1 MPIVLNGTTGV
12 TTPSIDTAAGNADLT
27 TLSVAGNEIS
37 AVNSLGFRNRL
48 INSDMRIDQRNA
60 GAAATATDG
69 GYQID
74 RYQTFTESADGV
86 FTVQR
91 VADAPAGFINS
102 AKITVTTAD
111 ASIGASQRY
120 LFVQNIEGFNVADL
134 GFGAAGASVVTVS
147 FWAKASVTGSFGG
160 SLSNGSFNR
169 TYPFSYVINSANTW
183 EYKTVTITGDTS
195 GTWGKDNGVGVRVMF
210 GVGVGSGNV
219 GPANAWAGS
228 GFYQPTGSV
237 NLISTLNATLNI
249 TGVQLEAGSVAT
261 PFERRPYGTELQL
274 CQRYFR
280 RISSGNASTGGIIG
294 MGAQTGTN
302 AGYAYVSISQPMR
315 TTPTIAI
322 NQLIV
327 SDSANFDTP
336 VSVGGVIGTQD
347 SIYLDLSYAS
357 SGAQYRPINLRAVTG
372 NTSGRLDM
380 NAEL

>member
-1 MPIVLNGTTGV
+1 MALFGTV
-12 TTPSIDTAAGNADLT
+12 SSDIH
-27 TLSVAGNEIS
+27 
-37 AVNSLGFRNRL
+37 FRNRI
-48 INSDMRIDQRNA
+48 INGDMRIDQRNA
-60 GAAATATDG
+60 GAAVTATDA

-160 SLSNGSFNR
+160 TLSNAPFNR
-169 TYPFSYVINSANTW
+169 THPFNYTINSANTW
-183 EYKTVTITGDTS
+183 EYKTITIAGDTS
-195 GTWGKDNGVGVRVMF
+195 GTWSTDNSVGLRVMF
-210 GVGVGSGNV
+210 GIGVGSNGS
-219 GPANAWAGS
+219 GPANAWAGA
-228 GFYQPTGSV
+228 GYFQPTGSV

-274 CQRYFR
+274 CQRYLPTITANGNNNTYAGGGFYR
-280 RISSGNASTGGIIG
+280 NNTTQVILYYNFPIQARVPPSGLVLGSGVGFTVINPAVVNAFGVTSAALGDTGVTFASITGTVSSG
-294 MGAQTGTN
+294 
-302 AGYAYVSISQPMR
+302 
-315 TTPTIAI
+315 
-322 NQLIV
+322 
-327 SDSANFDTP
+327 SANSSLTWLIN
-336 VSVGGVIGTQD
+336 GGVNGNNA
-347 SIYLDLSYAS
+347 YF
-357 SGAQYRPINLRAVTG
+357 TG
-372 NTSGRLDM
+372 C
-380 NAEL
+380 EL